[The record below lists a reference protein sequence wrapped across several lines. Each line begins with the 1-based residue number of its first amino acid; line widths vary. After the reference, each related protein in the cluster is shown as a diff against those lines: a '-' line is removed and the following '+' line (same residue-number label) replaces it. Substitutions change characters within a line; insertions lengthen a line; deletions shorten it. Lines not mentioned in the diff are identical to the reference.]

1 MALLWIASSS
11 LDCEGM
17 SIGMKVSLHSNQA
30 LCSPRLEP
38 VDNSDPRRLSVDN

>member
-11 LDCEGM
+11 PGCEGI

-30 LCSPRLEP
+30 SCIPGLEP
-38 VDNSDPRRLSVDN
+38 VDNSGRSRLSVDN